1 MVISQT
7 AKVGVAVVNCRML
20 QLHTKAKVYC
30 RQLTEFD
37 AMSTS
42 VSRAQIAQIA
52 QIALV
57 RIGVAMRCAA
67 TQLMHGSR
75 HTGAD
80 VHARRLF
87 G

>member
-42 VSRAQIAQIA
+42 VTRAQIA

>member
-52 QIALV
+52 LV

>member
-1 MVISQT
+1 MVTSQT

-30 RQLTEFD
+30 RQLIEFG
-37 AMSTS
+37 ATSTS
-42 VSRAQIAQIA
+42 VSRA

-67 TQLMHGSR
+67 TQLMHGGR

>member
-42 VSRAQIAQIA
+42 VSRAQVTLA
-52 QIALV
+52 
-57 RIGVAMRCAA
+57 RIDVAMRCAA
-67 TQLMHGSR
+67 TQLMYGGG

>member
-30 RQLTEFD
+30 RQLIEFG
-37 AMSTS
+37 ATSTS
-42 VSRAQIAQIA
+42 VSRAQIA

-67 TQLMHGSR
+67 AQLMHGGR

>member
-1 MVISQT
+1 MVTSQT

-52 QIALV
+52 LV

-67 TQLMHGSR
+67 TQLMHGGR